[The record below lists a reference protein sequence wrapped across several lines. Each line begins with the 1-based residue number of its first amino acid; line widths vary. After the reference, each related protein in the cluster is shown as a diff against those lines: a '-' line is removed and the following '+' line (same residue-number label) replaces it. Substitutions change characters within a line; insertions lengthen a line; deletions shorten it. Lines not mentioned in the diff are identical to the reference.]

1 MASIWESRPG
11 RYTAQVNAGGKRQ
24 SKTFATKSEAKRW
37 ARHLEHAVDE
47 GKRPHKDAT
56 LSALAEEYLAELVQT
71 KPPSRSK
78 LAAIRIITEHIGRMP
93 VSQIDVPAIRDF
105 ARQRRSG
112 GAGPSTILM
121 DLSYIGTILR
131 HGGALAGADTAQ
143 AVAQLAS
150 ARAVLGASG
159 AVSRPDERR
168 RRPTDA
174 ELLLL
179 RDFWARRRRGIP
191 MWKVT
196 QFAITTAMRL
206 SEITRIRWD
215 DLDLDAKTVTIRD
228 RKHPRSKKGNDQTV
242 PLLRGP
248 TVIGGKVVDP
258 LAIID
263 SMPREA
269 DVIFPYDARTVSTG
283 FTRGVTACCIE
294 DLRFHDLRHDGV
306 SRLFEAGYT
315 IEQVSLVS
323 GHRDWNMLRRYTQI
337 TPESLHRD

>member
-24 SKTFATKSEAKRW
+24 SKTFSTKAEAKRW

-47 GKRPHKDAT
+47 GKRPTKDAALT
-56 LSALAEEYLAELVQT
+56 ALAEEYLAALMET

-78 LAAIRIITEHIGRMP
+78 LAAIRIISEHIGRMP
-93 VSQIDVPAIRDF
+93 VSQIDVAAIRDF
-105 ARQRRSG
+105 ARQRRNG
-112 GAGPSTILM
+112 GAGPATILM

-131 HGGALAGADTAQ
+131 HGGALAGVDTAQ
-143 AVAQLAS
+143 ALAHLAS

-159 AVSRPDERR
+159 GVSRPDERK

-174 ELLLL
+174 ELLAL
-179 RDFWARRRRGIP
+179 RDFWAKRRRGIP
-191 MWKVT
+191 MWPVT
-196 QFAITTAMRL
+196 QFAIATAMRL
-206 SEITRIRWD
+206 SEITRIRWA
-215 DLDLDAKTVTIRD
+215 DLDLDARTVVIRD

-242 PLLRGP
+242 PLLCGP
-248 TVIGGKVVDP
+248 TVIGGEVVDP

-263 SMPREA
+263 SMRREA
-269 DVIFPYDARTVSTG
+269 EVIFPFDPRTVSTG
-283 FTRGVTACCIE
+283 FTRGVAACGID

-306 SRLFEAGYT
+306 SRLFEAGYS

-323 GHRDWNMLRRYTQI
+323 GHRDWNMLRRYTQLA
-337 TPESLHRD
+337 PESLHRD